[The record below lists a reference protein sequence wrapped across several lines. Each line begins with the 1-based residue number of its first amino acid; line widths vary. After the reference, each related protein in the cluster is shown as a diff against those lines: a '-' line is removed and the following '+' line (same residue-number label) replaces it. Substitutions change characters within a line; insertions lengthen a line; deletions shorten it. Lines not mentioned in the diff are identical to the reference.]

1 MIRSC
6 SKLSP
11 IVWLSYYTYRRP
23 GCSKQLQGM
32 RTTSFDAST
41 KAISGSVPWMAP
53 EVIKRSG
60 YGRASD
66 VWSAGATMIEM
77 ATASQPW
84 PDLSNN
90 FSAILLIAT
99 TNEPPP
105 IPQNLSHRAQVFLRD
120 CLQVE
125 ANERPTVSELLV
137 RLFWFSIG
145 SAHIFLGPCVRGI
158 PVPCWCQSHA
168 YYSSCPS
175 SNTQHS

>member
-1 MIRSC
+1 
-6 SKLSP
+6 
-11 IVWLSYYTYRRP
+11 
-23 GCSKQLQGM
+23 M

-66 VWSAGATMIEM
+66 VWSAGATMLEM

-137 RLFWFSIG
+137 RLF
-145 SAHIFLGPCVRGI
+145 
-158 PVPCWCQSHA
+158 
-168 YYSSCPS
+168 
-175 SNTQHS
+175 